1 MISPDYFANLHK
13 ITVLCINQFSNFD
26 ILMAKRTSGLC
37 TEKSDC
43 TSAKVD
49 RLVRTLE
56 LFKMQNC

>member
-13 ITVLCINQFSNFD
+13 ITVLCINHFSNFD
-26 ILMAKRTSGLC
+26 IVMAKRTSGLF

-49 RLVRTLE
+49 TLVRTLE
-56 LFKMQNC
+56 LFKMQN